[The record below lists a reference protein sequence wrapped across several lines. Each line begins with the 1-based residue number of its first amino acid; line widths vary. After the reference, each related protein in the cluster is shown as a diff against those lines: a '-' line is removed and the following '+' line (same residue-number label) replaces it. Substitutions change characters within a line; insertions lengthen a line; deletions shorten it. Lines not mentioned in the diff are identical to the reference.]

1 MGCGRRIK
9 GDPRVSA
16 SDLVSASGAADAAS
30 AKDWGKGSAKGWE
43 TGLEKDSASASAGVD
58 GASESD

>member
-1 MGCGRRIK
+1 M
-9 GDPRVSA
+9 SA

-30 AKDWGKGSAKGWE
+30 AKDWGKGSAMDSAKGWE